1 MFLILSTCLLR
12 MYRTSHYNDMMSME
26 YYAKCKNVD
35 LVHYITSIPYIS
47 SATNSPADQLDLLVG
62 LGVDPPAAVLGAG
75 LDGLVARHEAE
86 VGEVGARLA
95 LGGARRRGIEAG
107 PGVEDE
113 GTGGAAGGGGGVG
126 LLAMPHLTLD
136 L

>member
-1 MFLILSTCLLR
+1 MQTVRMLILFITLHLSHISRQQQILQP
-12 MYRTSHYNDMMSME
+12 TSY
-26 YYAKCKNVD
+26 V
-35 LVHYITSIPYIS
+35 
-47 SATNSPADQLDLLVG
+47 DLLVG

-75 LDGLVARHEAE
+75 LDGLVARDEAE

-95 LGGARRRGIEAG
+95 LGGARRRGVEAR

-113 GTGGAAGGGGGVG
+113 GTGGEAGGGGGVG
-126 LLAMPHLTLD
+126 LLARPHLTLD

>member
-1 MFLILSTCLLR
+1 MQSVRMLILFITLHL
-12 MYRTSHYNDMMSME
+12 SH
-26 YYAKCKNVD
+26 
-35 LVHYITSIPYIS
+35 IS
-47 SATNSPADQLDLLVG
+47 RQQQILQLDLLVG

-95 LGGARRRGIEAG
+95 LGGARRRAVEAG

-113 GTGGAAGGGGGVG
+113 GTGGEAEGGGGVG
-126 LLAMPHLTLD
+126 LLARPHLTLD